1 MTHEEGSR
9 RPPDENG
16 RPAAP
21 KPDPVGRLD
30 DVIAIL
36 EEMLDN
42 RRVPL
47 PPASRGVETPET
59 PAASERPAEDPC
71 GPGDPG
77 TLPLLR
83 DVVAPAANGDAGGAG
98 GESEAAGLEESGPEP
113 ALDRELLPFGFE
125 IVPEDPLP
133 HIGDLDALE
142 LPEPGP
148 GDERYGDAPPPSL
161 DPKVYRH
168 LIDRLENEIDVIV
181 QIGTEEAMQRAAV
194 DIAARVREHVAIIL
208 PEVIE
213 ELVRMSS
220 RPDD

>member
-1 MTHEEGSR
+1 MTHEGSR

-16 RPAAP
+16 GLSESKPA
-21 KPDPVGRLD
+21 PDPVGRLD

-36 EEMLDN
+36 EDMLDN
-42 RRVPL
+42 RRAPL
-47 PPASRGVETPET
+47 PPASRGVETLAAPE
-59 PAASERPAEDPC
+59 RLVEDPC

-83 DVVAPAANGDAGGAG
+83 DVVAPAANGGAG
-98 GESEAAGLEESGPEP
+98 GGGSESEAARPEEDESKR
-113 ALDRELLPFGFE
+113 AIDRELLPFGFE

-181 QIGTEEAMQRAAV
+181 QIGTEEAMRRAAV